1 MRKQLLLLLFSLFA
15 VVGFARTVT
24 GVVTNAS
31 DNEPIIGATVMVH
44 GTQRGTA
51 TDIDGKYSIEVK
63 DNDVLDFS
71 YVGMT
76 PASVKVGNKSTIDL
90 ALKENSQV
98 LDEVVVTAMG
108 QTQEKKK
115 LNFAVQQ
122 LDADQVTAG
131 SSVNIASS
139 LQGKV
144 AGLQVQSGGGSPN
157 SSNSIVIRAISSVNA
172 SQSNEP
178 LIILDGMPVRGSG
191 STLASINP
199 NDIASMTVLKG
210 AAASALYGQEAAN
223 GVIMINTK
231 SGKDG
236 KVEVTASGGW
246 EISKA
251 ARTPKIQ
258 NTFVSGSKGF
268 YKENAAGNGWGPML
282 NDKDSYYDN
291 VGDFLGTGFLQK
303 YDVSLTGGNEKYS
316 AYASASYSRNEGVV
330 PKDYKNQLSVF
341 LKTQFTP
348 TKKVKILLT
357 SNFVNSTARAFGNAM
372 STVYNWNINK
382 NMKDYETVEKL
393 PNWANRYDNW
403 NALIDSERV
412 GATVSPYFGR
422 YNDKS
427 QTESTRIMLNGQ
439 ISYEP
444 IKNLVLTG
452 KVAYDKGYT
461 TYDSYTVPR
470 FKESDFNNPDDDALK
485 DYAYKYGSY
494 TFQPSRGEQLTAQFL
509 ATYERKLFGDLDIN
523 LLYGMEYKETKGYE
537 SQLAGQK
544 FKLGGEFYSFQNVD
558 PTYFTNSG
566 SSDYNLYLYHS
577 EGNKYGYFGEI
588 RFDYKGMAQLSVTG
602 RYDGSSSFKQVNS
615 TYFYPSVTGGLI
627 FSELFKLQNKWFSY
641 GKLRGNWAKVGKDSA
656 RYLFTNTY
664 KQWST
669 FPDGGYGIDPTTSRA
684 IELKPE
690 MTNTWE
696 IGADLRFFNSRTR
709 LDLAYYSSKV
719 DNQIV
724 SVRVSP
730 ASGTI
735 LQTRNEG
742 NIENYGIEA
751 SLQQDIIQNKD
762 FSWTAFANFSLNRGR
777 LNYLPDQLNEILG
790 TNYGG
795 TYPAAM
801 LGGSTTGIVGKDY
814 QRDPEGNIIC
824 DANGYPLI
832 SPEKTQII
840 GNREPDFLLGVGSNF
855 RWKDFTVSFL
865 VDARCGGDVA
875 NLTGSSLISS
885 GMHHLYSKYRN
896 REIVFKGVVA
906 NGDGTYSPNA
916 TPVILDQNF
925 INTYFFPV
933 SSNFIEDGSYIRLSY
948 VTLGYDFSKLLAK
961 GCPVKGLSATLTGR
975 NLFLLTKYSGADPQ
989 IQISGASGVGGGGF
1003 DRYQI
1008 PSTRSFNLTVKA
1020 TF

>member
-1 MRKQLLLLLFSLFA
+1 
-15 VVGFARTVT
+15 
-24 GVVTNAS
+24 
-31 DNEPIIGATVMVH
+31 
-44 GTQRGTA
+44 
-51 TDIDGKYSIEVK
+51 
-63 DNDVLDFS
+63 
-71 YVGMT
+71 
-76 PASVKVGNKSTIDL
+76 
-90 ALKENSQV
+90 
-98 LDEVVVTAMG
+98 
-108 QTQEKKK
+108 
-115 LNFAVQQ
+115 
-122 LDADQVTAG
+122 
-131 SSVNIASS
+131 
-139 LQGKV
+139 
-144 AGLQVQSGGGSPN
+144 
-157 SSNSIVIRAISSVNA
+157 
-172 SQSNEP
+172 
-178 LIILDGMPVRGSG
+178 
-191 STLASINP
+191 
-199 NDIASMTVLKG
+199 
-210 AAASALYGQEAAN
+210 
-223 GVIMINTK
+223 
-231 SGKDG
+231 
-236 KVEVTASGGW
+236 
-246 EISKA
+246 
-251 ARTPKIQ
+251 
-258 NTFVSGSKGF
+258 
-268 YKENAAGNGWGPML
+268 
-282 NDKDSYYDN
+282 
-291 VGDFLGTGFLQK
+291 
-303 YDVSLTGGNEKYS
+303 
-316 AYASASYSRNEGVV
+316 
-330 PKDYKNQLSVF
+330 
-341 LKTQFTP
+341 
-348 TKKVKILLT
+348 
-357 SNFVNSTARAFGNAM
+357 
-372 STVYNWNINK
+372 
-382 NMKDYETVEKL
+382 
-393 PNWANRYDNW
+393 
-403 NALIDSERV
+403 
-412 GATVSPYFGR
+412 
-422 YNDKS
+422 
-427 QTESTRIMLNGQ
+427 MLNGQ

-669 FPDGGYGIDPTTSRA
+669 FTDGGYGIDPTTSRA

-875 NLTGSSLISS
+875 NLTGSSLIWS

>member
-1 MRKQLLLLLFSLFA
+1 
-15 VVGFARTVT
+15 
-24 GVVTNAS
+24 
-31 DNEPIIGATVMVH
+31 
-44 GTQRGTA
+44 
-51 TDIDGKYSIEVK
+51 
-63 DNDVLDFS
+63 
-71 YVGMT
+71 
-76 PASVKVGNKSTIDL
+76 
-90 ALKENSQV
+90 
-98 LDEVVVTAMG
+98 
-108 QTQEKKK
+108 
-115 LNFAVQQ
+115 
-122 LDADQVTAG
+122 
-131 SSVNIASS
+131 
-139 LQGKV
+139 
-144 AGLQVQSGGGSPN
+144 
-157 SSNSIVIRAISSVNA
+157 
-172 SQSNEP
+172 
-178 LIILDGMPVRGSG
+178 
-191 STLASINP
+191 
-199 NDIASMTVLKG
+199 
-210 AAASALYGQEAAN
+210 
-223 GVIMINTK
+223 
-231 SGKDG
+231 
-236 KVEVTASGGW
+236 
-246 EISKA
+246 
-251 ARTPKIQ
+251 
-258 NTFVSGSKGF
+258 
-268 YKENAAGNGWGPML
+268 
-282 NDKDSYYDN
+282 
-291 VGDFLGTGFLQK
+291 
-303 YDVSLTGGNEKYS
+303 
-316 AYASASYSRNEGVV
+316 
-330 PKDYKNQLSVF
+330 
-341 LKTQFTP
+341 
-348 TKKVKILLT
+348 
-357 SNFVNSTARAFGNAM
+357 
-372 STVYNWNINK
+372 
-382 NMKDYETVEKL
+382 MKDYETVEKL

-641 GKLRGNWAKVGKDSA
+641 GKIRGNWAKVGKDSA

-832 SPEKTQII
+832 KI
-840 GNREPDFLLGVGSNF
+840 GRAHV
-855 RWKDFTVSFL
+855 
-865 VDARCGGDVA
+865 
-875 NLTGSSLISS
+875 
-885 GMHHLYSKYRN
+885 
-896 REIVFKGVVA
+896 
-906 NGDGTYSPNA
+906 
-916 TPVILDQNF
+916 
-925 INTYFFPV
+925 
-933 SSNFIEDGSYIRLSY
+933 
-948 VTLGYDFSKLLAK
+948 
-961 GCPVKGLSATLTGR
+961 
-975 NLFLLTKYSGADPQ
+975 
-989 IQISGASGVGGGGF
+989 
-1003 DRYQI
+1003 
-1008 PSTRSFNLTVKA
+1008 
-1020 TF
+1020 